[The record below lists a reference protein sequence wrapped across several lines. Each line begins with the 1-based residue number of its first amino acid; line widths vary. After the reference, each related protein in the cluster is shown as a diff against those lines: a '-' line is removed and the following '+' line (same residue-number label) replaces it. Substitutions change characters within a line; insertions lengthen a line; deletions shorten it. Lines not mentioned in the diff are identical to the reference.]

1 LKSDKEAFA
10 QLDQEKRKTYPIL
23 FKWLKVNF
31 SEAYSAWIHIK
42 ALRIFVESVLR
53 YGLPVNFRAA
63 VIIPGKNQKKL
74 RDRLNQIFESLD
86 SSGGFSAGEMI
97 DDTGAAMKFDSQEYY
112 PYVYCRIAADI
123 IDSI

>member
-1 LKSDKEAFA
+1 MLKSK
-10 QLDQEKRKTYPIL
+10 I
-23 FKWLKVNF
+23 
-31 SEAYSAWIHIK
+31 
-42 ALRIFVESVLR
+42 
-53 YGLPVNFRAA
+53 
-63 VIIPGKNQKKL
+63 
-74 RDRLNQIFESLD
+74 QIFESLD